1 MKTARLV
8 FVSTPYASIECR
20 DKDINYYAKQIEHQA
35 CSLVRYPYPLLYTL
49 ISHTSQ
55 THLYD
60 KECKHS
66 LDTPKVLQ
74 LCCCA
79 TKNRISVISYQILK
93 FALFG
98 SVILLNQLL
107 SCVIIPFKKDLK
119 WL

>member
-8 FVSTPYASIECR
+8 FVSTPYASIEYR
-20 DKDINYYAKQIEHQA
+20 DKDRNYYAKQIAHQA
-35 CSLVRYPYPLLYTL
+35 CSLVCYPYPLLYTL
-49 ISHTSQ
+49 ISQTSQ

-98 SVILLNQLL
+98 CVILLSQLL

>member
-8 FVSTPYASIECR
+8 FVSTPYASIEYR
-20 DKDINYYAKQIEHQA
+20 YKDRNYYAKQIAHQA
-35 CSLVRYPYPLLYTL
+35 CSLMRYPYPLLYTL
-49 ISHTSQ
+49 ISQMSQ

-79 TKNRISVISYQILK
+79 TKNRMSAISYQILK
-93 FALFG
+93 FVLFG
-98 SVILLNQLL
+98 CVILRNQLL
-107 SCVIIPFKKDLK
+107 SCVIIHF
-119 WL
+119 